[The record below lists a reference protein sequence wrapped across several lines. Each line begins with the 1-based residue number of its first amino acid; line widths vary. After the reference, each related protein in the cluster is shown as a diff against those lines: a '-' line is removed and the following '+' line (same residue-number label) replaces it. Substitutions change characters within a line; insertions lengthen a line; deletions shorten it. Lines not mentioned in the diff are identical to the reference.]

1 MGGLVGRVRDYVRLN
16 GVRYTLRRAVEKF
29 RDQYLREYDR
39 LYRRV
44 RATEADFQEQRRRAW
59 RETPLISILVPVY
72 NTDPG
77 MLRELA
83 DSFLAQ
89 TYPRWEAVLLDG
101 ASTRAETA
109 AMLREI
115 AGRDERFRVIFSG
128 ENLHISGN
136 SNAALAHARGEWI
149 ALCDHDDLY
158 TPDALYWVMDT
169 VEREQ
174 PDLIYS
180 DEDKVS
186 EDGRVFFAA
195 HFKPDYCPDNL
206 RSGNYICHLMV
217 MRRSLVEAAGGFRS
231 AFDGSQDHDLALRCM
246 ECTSRVAHIPRV
258 LYHWRS
264 VGSSMSHQNLMRC
277 VDAARRAVEEHIN
290 RVSPG
295 GRVTLENNCL
305 RVHYR
310 LPENKRVS
318 LIVLDGGEEEAS
330 LRRCL
335 DALERTDWPDTELLV
350 LSNRKGLP
358 GRVIAPGDRGRFAA
372 LNLGAAQAS
381 GDYLAFVDGSVAVE
395 DPGWLR
401 ELVMLAQ
408 REEIIAAVPA
418 LFDGRGRM
426 LHAGYALGMAHVAS
440 CRQQGLPRTAG
451 GWHGLEHTAHNVGAV
466 SAACLVMRRE
476 RFLPFDESYASDLGS
491 VEWSLRA
498 RAAGG
503 WFAFTPFSRAT
514 AGRGAP
520 VLRDGEAHPGEEARL
535 TAAYGPLRDPCYSPL
550 FSRKKADFH
559 LNLDEKGR
567 NVF

>member
-1 MGGLVGRVRDYVRLN
+1 MGGLAGRIREYVRLN
-16 GVRYTLRRAVEKF
+16 GAGYTARRAVEKF
-29 RDQYLREYDR
+29 RDQVLGEYNR

-44 RATEADFQEQRRRAW
+44 RATPADLELQRRRIW
-59 RETPLISILVPVY
+59 KETPLISILVPVY
-72 NTDPG
+72 NTDPR
-77 MLRELA
+77 MLRALA

-101 ASTRAETA
+101 ASTKVETA

-115 AGRDERFRVIFSG
+115 AGLDARFRVIFSG

-169 VEREQ
+169 IEREQ
-174 PDLIYS
+174 PDFVYS

-217 MRRSLVEAAGGFRS
+217 MRRSLMEAAGGFRS

-246 ECTSRVAHIPRV
+246 ERTTRVAHIPRV

-290 RVSPG
+290 RVGPG
-295 GRVTLENNCL
+295 GTVTLECNCL
-305 RVHYR
+305 RIHYR
-310 LPENKRVS
+310 VAEEKRVS
-318 LIVLDGGEEEAS
+318 LIVWDGGDREQ
-330 LRRCL
+330 LDRCL
-335 DALERTDWPDTELLV
+335 AALEKTDWPDLELLI
-350 LSNRKGLP
+350 LSNRQGLP
-358 GRVIAPGDRGRFAA
+358 RRTIAVGELERFGA
-372 LNLGAAQAS
+372 LNLGAGEAT
-381 GDYLAFVDGSVAVE
+381 GDYLAFVDSSVVVE
-395 DPGWLR
+395 DSQWLR
-401 ELVMLAQ
+401 ELMMLAQ
-408 REEIIAAVPA
+408 REEIPAAIPA
-418 LFDGRGRM
+418 LFDGRGRI

-440 CRQQGLPRTAG
+440 CRQQGLPRAAG
-451 GWHGLEHTAHNVGAV
+451 GWHGLEHTVHNVGAV
-466 SAACLVMRRE
+466 SAACMLVRRE
-476 RFLPFDESYASDLGS
+476 RFLPFDETYASDLGS
-491 VEWSLRA
+491 VDWSLRV
-498 RAAGG
+498 REQGG

-514 AGRGAP
+514 ALRGAP
-520 VLRDGEAHPGEEARL
+520 VLRDRETHPQEEARL
-535 TAAYGPLRDPCYSPL
+535 TACHGEMHDPCYSPL
-550 FSRKKADFH
+550 FSHRKANFH

>member
-1 MGGLVGRVRDYVRLN
+1 MGGLAGRVREYVRLN
-16 GVRYTLRRAVEKF
+16 GISYTARRAVEKF

-44 RATEADFQEQRRRAW
+44 RATPADLEQQRHRAW
-59 RETPLISILVPVY
+59 KETPLISILVPVY
-72 NTDPG
+72 NTNPR

-89 TYPRWEAVLLDG
+89 TYPHWEAVLLDG
-101 ASTRAETA
+101 ASTKPETA

-115 AGRDERFRVIFSG
+115 AGLDERFRVIFSG

-136 SNAALAHARGEWI
+136 SNAALNHARGEWI

-158 TPDALYWVMDT
+158 TPDALYWVMDA
-169 VEREQ
+169 VEREH
-174 PDLIYS
+174 PDFLYS
-180 DEDKVS
+180 DEDKVT
-186 EDGRVFFAA
+186 EDGRVYFAA

-217 MRRSLVEAAGGFRS
+217 MRRSLMDAAGGFRS

-246 ECTSRVAHIPRV
+246 EHTTRVTHIPRV

-290 RVSPG
+290 RVGPG
-295 GRVTLENNCL
+295 GNVTLENNCL
-305 RVHYR
+305 RIHYR
-310 LPENKRVS
+310 IPREKKVS
-318 LIVLDGGEEEAS
+318 LIVLDSGEEGQ

-335 DALERTDWPDTELLV
+335 AALQATDWPEMETLI
-350 LSNRKGLP
+350 LSNRQELP
-358 GRVIAPGDRGRFAA
+358 GRTIAVGEIGRFAA
-372 LNLGAAQAS
+372 LNLGAGEAT
-381 GDYLAFVDGSVAVE
+381 GDYLAFVDSSVVVE

-401 ELVMLAQ
+401 ELMMLAQ
-408 REEIIAAVPA
+408 REEILAAIPA
-418 LFDGRGRM
+418 LFDGRGRI
-426 LHAGYALGMAHVAS
+426 LHAGYALGMERVAS

-466 SAACLVMRRE
+466 SAACLLMRRAC
-476 RFLPFDESYASDLGS
+476 FQPFDETYQSDLGS
-491 VEWSLRA
+491 VEWSLRV
-498 RAAGG
+498 RQQGG

-514 AGRGAP
+514 APHGAP
-520 VLRDGEAHPGEEARL
+520 VLYDGEAHPQEEARI
-535 TAAYGPLRDPCYSPL
+535 TASCPSLYDPCYSPL
-550 FSRKKADFH
+550 FSHKKADFH